1 LIFSFSGLLRVFI
14 GCLILCSC
22 LLVSPS
28 AQAHVRT
35 GDTQSFVWPDSE
47 PAFKS
52 QRTSD
57 ATSSTVRMAALLT
70 VLSFGPALVIS
81 MTAFIR
87 IIIVLSMIRHAFGM
101 PETPPTPVLISLAL
115 LLTVFAM
122 LPTLEAI
129 NHDAFQPFMSGK
141 VGLQDAMTKGT
152 GPLREFMLRQVRDD
166 ELKLTY
172 ELSGKTLPGSP
183 ADVSLLQL
191 TPAFILNELRVAFQ
205 IGFVVLLPFLLIDL
219 VVSSVLLSLGMMM
232 VPPATISLPL
242 KVLMFVL
249 IDGWGLVLRG
259 VLGSFR

>member
-1 LIFSFSGLLRVFI
+1 LISSLTGLLRALLAS
-14 GCLILCSC
+14 LIILTS
-22 LLVSPS
+22 LLLSPG
-28 AQAHVRT
+28 AQARPS
-35 GDTQSFVWPDSE
+35 GLDAQPLVWSE
-47 PAFKS
+47 SGPGIKS
-52 QRTSD
+52 QLIGD

-70 VLSFGPALVIS
+70 VLSVGPALVIS

-129 NHDAFQPFMSGK
+129 NHDAFQPFMNGHLSLEQALTNGA
-141 VGLQDAMTKGT
+141 Q
-152 GPLREFMLRQVRDD
+152 PLREFMLRQVRDD

-172 ELSGKTLPGSP
+172 ELSGKALPASP
-183 ADVSLLQL
+183 GEVGMLQL
-191 TPAFILNELRVAFQ
+191 TPAFILNELRIAFQ